1 MRAWPP
7 TISPANS
14 PVYVRIEQAVHADP
28 ATVWAVLIRA
38 TDWPAWF
45 GRSNSV
51 RLDDGTYD
59 LVPSARF
66 RWSIGGLPVRSH
78 VHTFEPPSALAWE
91 SRNALIHTF
100 HVWQLVPT
108 SNGCT
113 VVDEECQRGL
123 LPWAARATQ
132 RRALYRVHQEWLA
145 DLAVRAGPPIA
156 LN

>member
-1 MRAWPP
+1 MFASTTAPTTSPQVRA
-7 TISPANS
+7 SAGAS
-14 PVYVRIEQAVHADP
+14 AVSLC
-28 ATVWAVLIRA
+28 VL
-38 TDWPAWF
+38 TCT
-45 GRSNSV
+45 
-51 RLDDGTYD
+51 L
-59 LVPSARF
+59 
-66 RWSIGGLPVRSH
+66 
-78 VHTFEPPSALAWE
+78 FEPPSALAWE

-123 LPWAARATQ
+123 LPWAARAIQ
-132 RRALYRVHQEWLA
+132 RRALHRVHQEWLA